1 MKISIFGSGYVGLV
15 TGVCLAARGHDVICV
30 DINKERIDLLNTG
43 FIPIYEPG
51 LDRILKKSIK
61 NKKISF
67 TTNSKKAVIE
77 SKLIFIAV
85 GTPPAED
92 GSADLQYVLDV
103 AKNIGDSINA
113 FKVVINKSTVPV
125 GSQKKVKNIIS
136 KQIKKRNKEIKFSV
150 CSNPEFLKEGAAI
163 NDFNKPDR
171 IICGI
176 EDGDKKSKKLLEE
189 CYKPFIKKIMILF
202 S

>member
-15 TGVCLAARGHDVICV
+15 TGVCLADCGHEVVCIDV
-30 DINKERIDLLNTG
+30 NKERIDLLNSG

-51 LDRILKKSIK
+51 LDRILKKNIK

-67 TTNSKKAVIE
+67 TTNSNKAIAS

-103 AKNIGDSINA
+103 AKTIGNSINN

-125 GSQKKVKNIIS
+125 GTQKKVKNVIS
-136 KQIKKRNKEIKFSV
+136 KQIKKRNKEIKF
-150 CSNPEFLKEGAAI
+150 
-163 NDFNKPDR
+163 
-171 IICGI
+171 
-176 EDGDKKSKKLLEE
+176 
-189 CYKPFIKKIMILF
+189 
-202 S
+202 